1 MTSRWFYLFVFFSSI
16 SPAASPETMAAKFN
30 RVMDIGKQAPTWKE
44 LLGVDNKKH
53 SLNNLKKAKVVV
65 VVFTC
70 NHCPVAQS
78 YEQRLI
84 KLANEYSQ
92 KGVKLVTVSV
102 SRFEADSLEAMK
114 KRSAVRK
121 YPFAYLQDPTQ
132 KMGKQYGAL
141 WTPSAFLLDGK
152 RRIAYMGG
160 IDDSM
165 YPDKVKRRYLK
176 DAIDALLAGKPVEIT
191 ETKPVG
197 CTIDYQQPPL

>member
-1 MTSRWFYLFVFFSSI
+1 
-16 SPAASPETMAAKFN
+16 MAAKFN
-30 RVMDIGKQAPTWKE
+30 RVLNIGKQAPIWKE

-152 RRIAYMGG
+152 RRIAYMGR

-165 YPDKVKRRYLK
+165 YPDRVKRRYLK
-176 DAIDALLAGKPVEIT
+176 DAIDALLAGRQVEIT

-197 CTIDYQQPPL
+197 CPIDYE